1 MFSVRWENVLFFF
14 LLEFIFFSYAPL
26 FLLNTGTG
34 KEKVKLYMHI

>member
-1 MFSVRWENVLFFF
+1 MFFFFF